1 MLALQNMASLLS
13 NMAAAAQGAFG
24 TILNFATG
32 TIFAALNEGV
42 ASVMLWLQWLL
53 VLLYLKIRAATAT
66 GDDLDSWM
74 ADFGV
79 TREPA
84 VAATGLVTFTRFT
97 ATASATVPVGST
109 VLTGDLSQTFAVT
122 ASVGNSYYVAGSNS
136 YLIPAGT
143 ASAALPVQAAVAG
156 VGGNVLAGAIALSG
170 SALAGIDTV
179 TNAAPFTNGDA
190 SETDPQLRSRFVTF
204 VNTRAQATPSAIV
217 AAIID
222 VQSNLIY
229 SLFENVSSSGAAQA
243 GNFVVVVDD
252 GSGTPSSGLLSAIS
266 TAIVTVRPICST
278 WSVVGPGVTAA
289 AVAITITP
297 PSGTLTTTI
306 GPAIQTAVATYI
318 DSLPINNAVTGTTSA
333 STLFLAQISGVV
345 AGAAPS
351 GTTVTGVTINGASA
365 NLVPANMG
373 VVRASGVA
381 VS

>member
-1 MLALQNMASLLS
+1 MASLLS
-13 NMAAAAQGAFG
+13 NMAAAAQGSFG

-32 TIFAALNEGV
+32 SIFAAINEGV

-66 GDDLDSWM
+66 GTDLDSWM

-79 TREPA
+79 VREPA
-84 VAATGLVTFTRFT
+84 VAATGLVTFARFT
-97 ATASATVPVGST
+97 STASATVPVGAT

-122 ASVGNSYYVAGSNS
+122 ANTTNSYYVAGSNS

-143 ASAALPVQAAVAG
+143 ASAALPVQAVVAG
-156 VGGNVLAGAIALSG
+156 VGGNVLAGAISLSG

-190 SETDPQLRSRFVTF
+190 AETDPQLRSRFVTF
-204 VNTRAQATPSAIV
+204 VNTRAQATPGAIV
-217 AAIID
+217 AAIIG

-229 SLFENVSSSGAAQA
+229 SLFENVNSAGGGQN

-252 GSGTPSSGLLSAIS
+252 GSGAPSSALLNAIS

-278 WSVVGPGVTAA
+278 WSVVGPSVTAA
-289 AVAITITP
+289 AIAITITP
-297 PSGTLTTTI
+297 PAGTLTSSI
-306 GPAIQTAVATYI
+306 AGAIETAVATYV
-318 DSLPINNAVTGTTSA
+318 DSLPINNTAMGTTSA
-333 STLFLAQISGVV
+333 ATLFLAQISGVV

-351 GTTVTGVTINGASA
+351 GTTVTTVTINGASA

-373 VVRASGVA
+373 VVRASGVT

>member
-1 MLALQNMASLLS
+1 MLSLQNMASLLS

-66 GDDLDSWM
+66 GADLDSWM

-84 VAATGLVTFTRFT
+84 VAATGLVTFARFT
-97 ATASATVPVGST
+97 DTAAATVPAGAT

-122 ASVGNSYYVAGSNS
+122 ANAANAYYVAGSNS

-156 VGGNVLAGAIALSG
+156 VGGNVLAGAISLSG

-190 SETDPQLRSRFVTF
+190 AETDPQLRARFVTF
-204 VNTRAQATPSAIV
+204 VNTRAQATPAAIV
-217 AAIID
+217 AAIIG

-229 SLFENVSSSGAAQA
+229 SLFENVSSGGTAQP
-243 GNFVVVVDD
+243 GNFIVVVDD
-252 GSGTPSSGLLSAIS
+252 GSGAPSSGLLASISA
-266 TAIVTVRPICST
+266 AIVPVRPICST
-278 WSVVGPGVTAA
+278 WSVVGPAVTAA
-289 AVAITITP
+289 SIAITVTP
-297 PSGTLTTTI
+297 PSGTLVSSI
-306 GPAIQTAVATYI
+306 AGAIQTAVAAYV
-318 DSLPINNAVTGTTSA
+318 DSLPVNNAAAGTTTA
-333 STLFLAQISGVV
+333 ATLFLAQISGVV
-345 AGAAPS
+345 AVTAPA
-351 GTTVTGVTINGASA
+351 GTTVTAVTINGGSA
-365 NLVPANMG
+365 NVVPANMG
-373 VVRASGVA
+373 VVRASSVT
-381 VS
+381 VT